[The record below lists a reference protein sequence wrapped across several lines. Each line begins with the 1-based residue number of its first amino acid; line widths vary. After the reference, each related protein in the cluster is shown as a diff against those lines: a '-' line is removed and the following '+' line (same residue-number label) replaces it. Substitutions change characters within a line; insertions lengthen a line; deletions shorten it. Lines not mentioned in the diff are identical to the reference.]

1 MGVGGGCIQSE
12 TSQQAVEGCTHQRC
26 LGKAEAASAQGGV
39 YTWVSSKG
47 WVEVNQVRK
56 KKGHCKQR
64 DKGCMMTLLE
74 HPVARKRLSESHS
87 VMSDSLRPRELYSPW
102 NSPGRNTRVDSCS
115 LFQGIFPTQGSKPGL
130 LYCGRI
136 LYQLSHKGSP
146 RTLEWVAYPISSGSS
161 WSRNQTRVS
170 CIAGGFLTTEL
181 SGKPWK

>member
-87 VMSDSLRPRELYSPW
+87 VMSDSLQAHGLQPVRAS
-102 NSPGRNTRVDSCS
+102 VH
-115 LFQGIFPTQGSKPGL
+115 GILQARL
-130 LYCGRI
+130 
-136 LYQLSHKGSP
+136 
-146 RTLEWVAYPISSGSS
+146 LEWVAMPISRVSFQPS
-161 WSRNQTRVS
+161 NQTHISYVS
-170 CIAGGFLTTEL
+170 CIGRQILYHLCHPWLKYFAVGSL
-181 SGKPWK
+181 SLL